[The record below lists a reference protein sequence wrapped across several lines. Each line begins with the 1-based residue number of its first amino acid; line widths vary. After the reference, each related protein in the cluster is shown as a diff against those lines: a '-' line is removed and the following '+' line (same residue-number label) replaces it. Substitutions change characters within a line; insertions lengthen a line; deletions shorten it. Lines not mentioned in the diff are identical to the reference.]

1 MQWSSTRIE
10 ITANGVPFAALA
22 DGPNDGPLALC
33 LHGFP
38 DSAHTWRYL
47 LPELAAAGFH
57 AVAPWMRGYAPT
69 AVPADGSYGP
79 GALAADACALHEA
92 LGGDGRAVL
101 IGHDWGAIAAY
112 GAANFAPERWRRV
125 VTGAVPP
132 LGALGTNPIRY
143 EQLKR
148 SFYMYVFQTPIA
160 EQAVG
165 MDDMAFIDGLWRDW
179 SPGYDGSQDIAAAK
193 DALHDPANLAA
204 AIGYYRAMLG
214 ATPPDPAYSAQAA
227 AAMGIAPQPTMFLH
241 GDQDGSATAE
251 VLADAAAFLSPG
263 SKVETVADTG
273 HFFHVEKPAEVNR
286 LIVDWVTAEP

>member
-1 MQWSSTRIE
+1 M
-10 ITANGVPFAALA
+10 
-22 DGPNDGPLALC
+22 
-33 LHGFP
+33 
-38 DSAHTWRYL
+38 
-47 LPELAAAGFH
+47 
-57 AVAPWMRGYAPT
+57 
-69 AVPADGSYGP
+69 
-79 GALAADACALHEA
+79 
-92 LGGDGRAVL
+92 L

-227 AAMGIAPQPTMFLH
+227 AAMSIAPQPTMFLH
-241 GDQDGSATAE
+241 GDQEGSATAA